1 MQSRHIRAACSG
13 PTTFA
18 PAINKAMEL
27 VWDSNGAYHILV
39 LIADGQVVPGE
50 CMEKTKKA
58 IVQASKYP
66 LSIIMVGVGDG
77 E

>member
-1 MQSRHIRAACSG
+1 
-13 PTTFA
+13 
-18 PAINKAMEL
+18 
-27 VWDSNGAYHILV
+27 LV